1 MIHERERGDE
11 SQQHL
16 DENFDKFKGDM
27 KIVMQ
32 LLYSGKRLSAQ
43 SLVQEYGIADRRL
56 RDAIAARPD
65 VIKKVWVKDKNDK
78 RLYVEYFADLPP
90 HPTKAAAIAE
100 GQKILDQLNNP
111 KYKQQNLF
119 P

>member
-1 MIHERERGDE
+1 MIHEKEDNQD

-16 DENFDKFKGDM
+16 DENLDKFKGDM

-32 LLYSGKRLSAQ
+32 LLYSGKRLTAQ
-43 SLVQEYGIADRRL
+43 SLVQNYGIADRRL
-56 RDAIAARPD
+56 RDAIAARPN

-78 RLYVEYFADLPP
+78 RLYVEYFADLPVP
-90 HPTKAAAIAE
+90 PSKRKAIE
-100 GQKILDQLNNP
+100 DGQKILDQMKANELR
-111 KYKQQNLF
+111 QGGLF

>member
-1 MIHERERGDE
+1 MLHERERGDE

-32 LLYSGKRLSAQ
+32 LLYSGKRLTAQ
-43 SLVQEYGIADRRL
+43 SLVKDYGIHDRRL

-90 HPTKAAAIAE
+90 SPTKRAAIE
-100 GQKILDQLNNP
+100 MGERILKQMKDNELN
-111 KYKQQNLF
+111 QGELF
-119 P
+119 